1 MSGFSIPNFQN
12 PSLALNSRFLP
23 TTAATKHVVVLLH
36 AFPFSSEIWLRM
48 TEHFQSLRADTAFIL
63 IDFPGFGRSAPRPHW
78 EFPSL
83 GIELRGII
91 EHHTRKPV
99 VLAGLSMGGY
109 AALEFYH
116 MNSDIIRGMVLS
128 NTRAEADSLKEL
140 LNRAEF
146 ADDALARGPVAAIER
161 VYPNFVTQTTAF
173 EIAEEIRNWILETDP
188 GALAAAQK
196 AMADRIDSCDTL
208 PHITVPTLV
217 IASDLDRVTRTT
229 SLRKMAS
236 AIPNSSLVEIKGAA
250 HLSAVEKPQ
259 EWARAL
265 AEFLDHV

>member
-23 TTAATKHVVVLLH
+23 TAVVTKHVVVLLH
-36 AFPFSSEIWLRM
+36 AFPFSSEMWLGM
-48 TEHFQSLRADTAFIL
+48 INHFQSLRTDTAFLL

-109 AALEFYH
+109 AALEFFH
-116 MNSDIIRGMVLS
+116 MNADIIRGMVLS
-128 NTRAEADSLKEL
+128 NTRAEADSLKEM

-146 ADDALARGPVAAIER
+146 AEDARARGAIAALER
-161 VYPNFVTQTTAF
+161 VYPNFVTQKTDSG
-173 EIAEEIRNWILETDP
+173 IAEQIRNWILETDP

-196 AMADRIDSCDTL
+196 AMADRIDSYDTL

-217 IASDLDRVTRTT
+217 IASDQDRVTRTT
-229 SLRKMAS
+229 SLRRMAS
-236 AIPNSSLVEIKGAA
+236 AIPSSSFVEIKGAA
-250 HLSAVEKPQ
+250 HLSAVEKPK
-259 EWARAL
+259 EWAAAL
-265 AEFLDHV
+265 AEFLDRV